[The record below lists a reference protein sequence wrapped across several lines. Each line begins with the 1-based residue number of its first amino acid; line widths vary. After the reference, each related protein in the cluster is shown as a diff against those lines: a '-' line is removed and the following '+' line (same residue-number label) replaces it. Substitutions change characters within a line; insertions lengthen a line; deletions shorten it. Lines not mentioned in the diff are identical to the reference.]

1 MKKSFTLLELLI
13 SISIFM
19 IMVIFLYKTIEQTK
33 YSNNSF
39 SKKEKLLKEFNHLH
53 NLFLEDIAEASN
65 INISV
70 DKEKNSI
77 VRIVTNN
84 TYHNPYFNNITYF
97 LSPSKKL
104 LRIESLEFFNE
115 QEPLN
120 INFFENSFIDILQE
134 NIESFEAKNNNVNYI
149 FYIKEENKERKLFNM
164 YKIVD
169 KK

>member
-19 IMVIFLYKTIEQTK
+19 ILVIFLYKTIEQTK
-33 YSNNSF
+33 YSNNNF
-39 SKKEKLLKEFNHLH
+39 SKKEQKLKEFNRLH

-65 INISV
+65 INISI

-77 VRIVTNN
+77 VRIITNN

-97 LSPSKKL
+97 ISPSKKL

-120 INFFENSFIDILQE
+120 ISFFENSFIDVLQE
-134 NIESFEAKNNNVNYI
+134 DIEFFEAKNNNINYV
-149 FYIKEENKERKLFNM
+149 FYIKEKNKDRKLFNM
-164 YKIVD
+164 YKIIE